1 MSMTSSE
8 RSTTS
13 CSTRNLSFHPRGTSR
28 CWLWS
33 FEVSMLL
40 VKLPQFLVIS
50 TLRWPERL
58 RRRAWEPALEE
69 AKYKTASC
77 KYLTQARETS
87 TPSSGLVE
95 EYRAKSLS
103 STRTEFSLSKSWIR
117 YRWSCLI
124 RLRSICW
131 CWVHTFH
138 QASFLWCCKGL
149 RRLE

>member
-1 MSMTSSE
+1 MIDSE

-13 CSTRNLSFHPRGTSR
+13 CSTRNLSFQPRGTSQ

-40 VKLPQFLVIS
+40 VKLPQFSVIS
-50 TLRWPERL
+50 TLRWPDL
-58 RRRAWEPALEE
+58 IRRRAWEPASEE
-69 AKYKTASC
+69 ASYKTVSC
-77 KYLTQARETS
+77 KYSIKARETS

-95 EYRAKSLS
+95 ECRAKSLS
-103 STRTEFSLSKSWIR
+103 STSTEFSLSKSRISC
-117 YRWSCLI
+117 RWSCPI

-131 CWVHTFH
+131 YWVHICP